1 MCAQPYDL
9 GVIESMLVEFVQRR
23 AVAYQVQDLQCATCG
38 KIKVTNMA
46 KYCPCSG
53 HFVNTIS
60 PQAFDTT
67 SEGRGRKERTRMR
80 ARARTDK
87 R

>member
-1 MCAQPYDL
+1 MDLCRDSDIIRHKWLCGVCQHPYDL
-9 GVIESMLVEFVQRR
+9 GVIEAMLVEFVERR

-53 HFVNTIS
+53 QYVNTIS
-60 PQAFDTT
+60 PQAFDTL
-67 SEGRGRKERTRMR
+67 SV
-80 ARARTDK
+80 
-87 R
+87 